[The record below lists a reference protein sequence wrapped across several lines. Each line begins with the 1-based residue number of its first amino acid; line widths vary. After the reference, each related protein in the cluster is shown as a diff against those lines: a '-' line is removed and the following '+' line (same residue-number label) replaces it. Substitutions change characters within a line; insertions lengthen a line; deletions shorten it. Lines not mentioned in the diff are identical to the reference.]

1 MDSSEHPIAN
11 ACAEKFKRAQKG
23 IREAQ
28 VAFEELDS
36 TLEEAWKEEWLAE
49 ETQAQS
55 VKGKKLAKLYEP
67 RISGEKG
74 KESIFSTRPCFADVL
89 LKEKTFVEMQ
99 IALNEDMGGTN
110 SHFGSVEWI
119 TRGIQIQALQYA
131 LCQTVQFVWMS
142 YMFS

>member
-1 MDSSEHPIAN
+1 MNSSEHTIAN

-49 ETQAQS
+49 ETEAQS
-55 VKGKKLAKLYEP
+55 VKSKKLAKLYEP

-74 KESIFSTRPCFADVL
+74 KSPYSPQDSALLMFFSKRKPLWKC
-89 LKEKTFVEMQ
+89 
-99 IALNEDMGGTN
+99 
-110 SHFGSVEWI
+110 
-119 TRGIQIQALQYA
+119 R
-131 LCQTVQFVWMS
+131 
-142 YMFS
+142 